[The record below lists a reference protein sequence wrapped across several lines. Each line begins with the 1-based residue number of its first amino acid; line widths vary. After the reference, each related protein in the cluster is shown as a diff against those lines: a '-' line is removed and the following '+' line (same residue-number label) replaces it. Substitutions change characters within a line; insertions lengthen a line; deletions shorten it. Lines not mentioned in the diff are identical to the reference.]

1 MDERSAVVTIGGKE
15 YEMLLTTKATKAIA
29 GRYGG
34 LENLGDKLMKSEN
47 FEMAL
52 DEIVWLITPLC
63 NQPILVHNLKH
74 PEDKKP
80 ELTADEVELLTSPM
94 ELTEYKDTMSFPQAS
109 PALWSSSHTS
119 GLFFCV
125 KLMPR

>member
-15 YEMLLTTKATKAIA
+15 YEMLLTTRATKAIA
-29 GRYGG
+29 SRYGG

-52 DEIVWLITPLC
+52 DEIVWLITLLC

-74 PEDKKP
+74 PEDKQD
-80 ELTADEVELLTSPM
+80 ELTVDEVELLTSPM
-94 ELTEYKDTMSFPQAS
+94 ELTEYKDAIMEAMYRGTKRNVESEPDSKNAQI
-109 PALWSSSHTS
+109 
-119 GLFFCV
+119 G
-125 KLMPR
+125 

>member
-15 YEMLLTTKATKAIA
+15 YEMLLTTRATKAIA
-29 GRYGG
+29 SRYGG

-52 DEIVWLITPLC
+52 DEVVWLITLLC

-74 PEDKKP
+74 PEDKQD

-94 ELTEYKDTMSFPQAS
+94 ELTEYKDAIMEAMYRGTKRNVESEPDSKNAQV
-109 PALWSSSHTS
+109 
-119 GLFFCV
+119 G
-125 KLMPR
+125 

>member
-1 MDERSAVVTIGGKE
+1 MDERSAVVTIGSKE
-15 YEMLLTTKATKAIA
+15 YEMLLTTRATKAIA
-29 GRYGG
+29 SRYGG

-52 DEIVWLITPLC
+52 DEIVWLITLLC

-74 PEDKKP
+74 PEYKQD

-94 ELTEYKDTMSFPQAS
+94 ELTEYKDAIMEAMYRGTKRNVESEPDSKNAQV
-109 PALWSSSHTS
+109 
-119 GLFFCV
+119 G
-125 KLMPR
+125 

>member
-15 YEMLLTTKATKAIA
+15 YEMLLTTRATKAIA
-29 GRYGG
+29 SRYGG

-52 DEIVWLITPLC
+52 DEIVLLITLLC

-74 PEDKKP
+74 PEDKQD

-94 ELTEYKDTMSFPQAS
+94 ELTEYKDAIMEAMYRGTKRNVESEPDSKNAQV
-109 PALWSSSHTS
+109 
-119 GLFFCV
+119 G
-125 KLMPR
+125 